1 MHVTVRVVL
10 ALLPLLAGVQPAFAR
25 CDPNSEPDRG
35 DIAKARAAVA
45 MCDCAAAAS
54 HRDYMRCAAD
64 AARATLVNSGC
75 AGVVKHC
82 ASRST
87 CGKPGFVTCC
97 RTKANGSTKC
107 STKSSADRCKDPK
120 GGSSCVGTFASCC
133 DACTATGCA
142 GGGSPSGAFIDPI
155 R

>member
-1 MHVTVRVVL
+1 MRSNVCLVVMSVALL
-10 ALLPLLAGVQPAFAR
+10 ALSARAGFAK
-25 CDPNSEPDRG
+25 CDPTGADAV
-35 DIAKARAAVA
+35 DVATARAAIDNPVTG
-45 MCDCAAAAS
+45 CDCAGATN
-54 HRDYMRCAAD
+54 HGQYVKCAA
-64 AARATLVNSGC
+64 
-75 AGVVKHC
+75 K
-82 ASRST
+82 ST